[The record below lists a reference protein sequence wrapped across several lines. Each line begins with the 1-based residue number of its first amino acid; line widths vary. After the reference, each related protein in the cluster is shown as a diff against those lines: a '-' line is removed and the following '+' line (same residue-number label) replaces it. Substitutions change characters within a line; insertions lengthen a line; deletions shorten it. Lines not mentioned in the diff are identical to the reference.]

1 MFPKKNVNCNE
12 HPNLTINLTYSPRP
26 RVCEIEQLNT
36 AFHKTVTCVE
46 HQKYKQ
52 PPTSSS
58 ESVRADKRNGTG
70 ESVRKKSGKALLK
83 GLGGPG
89 TCSPRGQARN
99 LNHPV
104 FPVTIVFGFFLV
116 RLTYNFYG
124 LLRTPKYFLQFAEL
138 FPTVTGEIKR
148 CRGVGGKESVM

>member
-12 HPNLTINLTYSPRP
+12 HPNLTIYLTYSPRP

-70 ESVRKKSGKALLK
+70 ESVRKKSGKALRG
-83 GLGGPG
+83 GLGEPG
-89 TCSPRGQARN
+89 TCSHWGQERN
-99 LNHPV
+99 PKGV
-104 FPVTIVFGFFLV
+104 RFLCLSL
-116 RLTYNFYG
+116 RLTYNICG
-124 LLRTPKYFLQFAEL
+124 LLRTPNTSFAEP
-138 FPTVTGEIKR
+138 FPEK
-148 CRGVGGKESVM
+148 SW